1 MHYDNIEIGTSDFR
15 TLIDEAVGNG
25 ISIEPLPYYFKRLPD
40 RDKWTKLNV
49 AISDKSG
56 STLAYYCDPKYLELY
71 PKWIRG
77 CNSIGSVHPTLL
89 KTCKSEHII
98 HEEVELISLVDLY
111 ALMHIKSI
119 GYMKIDTE
127 GHDLIIVN
135 HLLDSEL
142 PLPYTLQFESNVLV
156 DEIKY
161 HKLVRRL
168 SAYYPKIRRKQFD
181 TLCTN

>member
-135 HLLDSEL
+135 HLLDSKL
-142 PLPYTLQFESNVLV
+142 PLPYKLQFESNVLV

-161 HKLVRRL
+161 HKLVRRCVL
-168 SAYYPKIRRKQFD
+168 SSPIVKAFHVVY
-181 TLCTN
+181 LL